1 MKPADKQKKATT
13 VPPRTKT
20 AAKPGAGASSFRF
33 SALMFNVL
41 GAIVAGMLISAIF
54 QHHEPDQA
62 NPNETHLNSGYD
74 WLLHTMLVNNL
85 KTIDEN
91 PDKTV
96 QQRYE
101 LKWGQGEI
109 TYVNKIKEQTPET
122 AIILLPPKKTI
133 QEVGFKSV
141 VELPW
146 ITYFLYP
153 RRVVYEDDK
162 DKSALYA
169 QATHIVSINGYGIDK
184 VRYAVEKTEPFM
196 VLPINK

>member
-1 MKPADKQKKATT
+1 MKPADKQKKAP
-13 VPPRTKT
+13 VAPPKAK
-20 AAKPGAGASSFRF
+20 AAPKPSAGGSSVRF
-33 SALMFNVL
+33 SAIMFNIV
-41 GAIVAGMLISAIF
+41 GAIVAGLLLSAIF

-62 NPNETHLNSGYD
+62 NPEVHMNSGYD
-74 WLLHTMLVNNL
+74 WLLNSMLANNL
-85 KTIDEN
+85 KTIEEN
-91 PDKTV
+91 PGKTI

-101 LKWGQGEI
+101 MKWGQGEV

-122 AIILLPPKKTI
+122 AIVLLPPKKTI

-153 RRVVYEDDK
+153 RKVVYEDDK

-169 QATHIVSINGYGIDK
+169 QATHVVSINGYGIDK
-184 VRYAVEKTEPFM
+184 VKYAVEKPEPFM